1 MGEGRDG
8 ALSLSRREPLLAS
21 PPQHAPV
28 YTLGKRGR
36 PSDVRP
42 GADPGIA
49 VVAAPRGGQATWHGA
64 GQVVLYPI
72 LRLRAFALGPRAY
85 VESLE
90 DAAVAVAGAAGVAAR
105 GRVPGRT
112 GVWVG
117 ARKLAAVGVRVSGG
131 VATHG
136 LAYNVCPDLEAF
148 RGIVPCGDEGA
159 DPTSLDAE
167 LAARGVPPTQRPTVD
182 DVGRALVVALAVRL
196 GGAGVAEADARDV
209 AGGDSALLRALG
221 VAE

>member
-72 LRLRAFALGPRAY
+72 LRLRAFALGP
-85 VESLE
+85 LP
-90 DAAVAVAGAAGVAAR
+90 DASSSAVQ
-105 GRVPGRT
+105 
-112 GVWVG
+112 
-117 ARKLAAVGVRVSGG
+117 
-131 VATHG
+131 
-136 LAYNVCPDLEAF
+136 
-148 RGIVPCGDEGA
+148 
-159 DPTSLDAE
+159 
-167 LAARGVPPTQRPTVD
+167 PP
-182 DVGRALVVALAVRL
+182 
-196 GGAGVAEADARDV
+196 
-209 AGGDSALLRALG
+209 
-221 VAE
+221 